1 MRLQTIPEAARALGR
16 SAQQLRR
23 RVQAGHY
30 PHYEV
35 GGRVMVDVDEL
46 ARIVE
51 MERGSIGIAEA
62 AQLTGL
68 SINMIR
74 RGVRGGYLPH
84 IEVGGG
90 YRFVPAQLLEALE
103 GKKNS

>member
-1 MRLQTIPEAARALGR
+1 MRLQTIPEAARALNM

-23 RVQAGHY
+23 RVRDGHY
-30 PHYEV
+30 PSYEV